1 MSNNENY
8 CWLMWRNG
16 LDMDSLVE
24 TVERGH
30 WANGRKRENG
40 WKEEAKR
47 GKDEIAVFGRGGPQ
61 APPTFIDFHLFYFIF
76 LYYFFFVCPAGKCSS
91 AVWVG
96 KRAPRDCGNIS
107 ASSVTSPKWWS
118 WRIPPR
124 AVRGMQIDLFIN
136 DFVTLWGFFSTILIL
151 DFKN

>member
-76 LYYFFFVCPAGKCSS
+76 LYYFFLCVPQENVHRRFELANERRGTAGIFQQVRWRHRSDGHEGSHHAPFEVCKLIFLLMILLHFG
-91 AVWVG
+91 
-96 KRAPRDCGNIS
+96 
-107 ASSVTSPKWWS
+107 
-118 WRIPPR
+118 
-124 AVRGMQIDLFIN
+124 
-136 DFVTLWGFFSTILIL
+136 DFFQRFWF
-151 DFKN
+151 